1 MQIAFTISAFRRPGK
16 MPESLAALG
25 LVQSAASTFA
35 WSVYE
40 MVSRTQNIEEQL
52 EAVRGVYELAE
63 IPNLVPDGTLSFPE
77 KGKSIEAG
85 IALEFRSV
93 PWPSFRKSQVLIYKH
108 LETCLSS
115 TLTRKT
121 TLCATSRS
129 VSFLDSS
136 A

>member
-1 MQIAFTISAFRRPGK
+1 MRSVSSLTPTLRQIAFTISAFKRPGK

-52 EAVRGVYELAE
+52 EAVRGVYALAE

-77 KGKSIEAG
+77 KGESIEAG

-93 PWPSFRKSQVLIYKH
+93 LEWLSNVVQVLTN
-108 LETCLSS
+108 E
-115 TLTRKT
+115 R
-121 TLCATSRS
+121 TSI
-129 VSFLDSS
+129 
-136 A
+136 

>member
-1 MQIAFTISAFRRPGK
+1 

-77 KGKSIEAG
+77 KGEST
-85 IALEFRSV
+85 
-93 PWPSFRKSQVLIYKH
+93 RKD
-108 LETCLSS
+108 LETCPSS
-115 TLTRKT
+115 TLIPT
-121 TLCATSRS
+121 TGLCATSRS
-129 VSFLDSS
+129 VFFLGSS